1 MTPLGRAAMVSLL
14 VPALALRA
22 LTALYVELQGPLHF
36 HLDDDHHEHRDQGDG
51 HAHAHS
57 HGHGHSERHH
67 HPAGDP
73 TVVTLEDHAG
83 LDGPA
88 SEETA
93 ARGWS
98 ATMCVALVSAHAWP
112 DPPPAPNGI
121 APANE
126 KRLQTRFPGRLER
139 PPRPASA

>member
-1 MTPLGRAAMVSLL
+1 MRAALVWLL
-14 VPALALRA
+14 VPALAFRA

-36 HLDDDHHEHRDQGDG
+36 HIDDDHHERHDHGDG
-51 HAHAHS
+51 HAHS

-73 TVVTLEDHAG
+73 TAVTLEDHAG
-83 LDGPA
+83 LDGLAP
-88 SEETA
+88 EETV

-98 ATMCVALVSAHAWP
+98 ATMCVALVSARAWP
-112 DPPPAPNGI
+112 DPPTAPNGVT
-121 APANE
+121 PANE
-126 KRLQTRFPGRLER
+126 TRLQTRFPGRLER